1 MIVCFFC
8 STFARSKKKNMKS
21 KFKVGQRVWVS
32 PQLTNKPDW
41 VEATI
46 TQIDDNPFVGI
57 VINVKTDSGELFFEK
72 EDMFKPLE
80 ALELC
85 TL

>member
-1 MIVCFFC
+1 
-8 STFARSKKKNMKS
+8 MKS

-32 PQLTNKPDW
+32 WL
-41 VEATI
+41 
-46 TQIDDNPFVGI
+46 VGI

-72 EDMFKPLE
+72 EDMFKSLE

>member
-1 MIVCFFC
+1 
-8 STFARSKKKNMKS
+8 MKS

-32 PQLTNKPDW
+32 PQLTNKTDW

-46 TQIDDNPFVGI
+46 TQIDDNPFIGI

-72 EDMFKPLE
+72 EDMFKSLE

>member
-1 MIVCFFC
+1 MLLAPNLLICL
-8 STFARSKKKNMKS
+8 FAKFYYLCANKIRFAENMKS

-32 PQLTNKPDW
+32 RL
-41 VEATI
+41 
-46 TQIDDNPFVGI
+46 VGI

-72 EDMFKPLE
+72 EDMFKSLE